1 MTNPFSRLAAAG
13 LCTFALAV
21 PSWADSGA
29 SSASSA
35 GSASVGSL
43 SNSITASS
51 NSSSPADKVAEGDY
65 RVVEIAALT
74 DRAGMLRVQ
83 LQGTTG
89 ATNVAPI
96 WLTLPE
102 KALAAR
108 ALRKGDIISA
118 RHRPYGIEFA
128 HAEQVGQPRTAFFLV
143 LADEWF
149 GELAPKVLTL

>member
-1 MTNPFSRLAAAG
+1 MTT
-13 LCTFALAV
+13 TFFQQVSMALFAV
-21 PSWADSGA
+21 ALVTPSLADSGA

-74 DRAGMLRVQ
+74 ERPGMLR
-83 LQGTTG
+83 LRLHATAG
-89 ATNVAPI
+89 ATESVPM

-108 ALRKGDIISA
+108 ALRSGDIVSA

-128 HAEQVGQPRTAFFLV
+128 HAEQAGQPRTAFFLV
-143 LADEWF
+143 LADDWF
-149 GELAPKVLTL
+149 GELAPRALSL